1 MEPDHIQIPQELV
14 NHIIDFLDD
23 SPTDLMACALVS
35 RAFVHAAQSY
45 IFEELSFGD
54 YGPPR
59 NKNTILWSRCQET
72 LHTSPHLVQHIH
84 RLTIHPRP
92 ISLETVSAICNFPFT
107 HLKEVYIC
115 HFILSPSFAIALQQ
129 LFSLPTLRFVSLE
142 GWYGDPST
150 FMQIWERCAPGIKHL
165 GLRFSPTS
173 TEAFQPTSHRW
184 PAPIRLDS
192 LQIMHRMIGL
202 LDWMDHAFCPFDFSG
217 LKVLSISSHAEVLRS
232 SMIAPY
238 LRTLEA
244 LDFTA
249 STYDDSMIDL
259 STFPCL
265 VVLRISI
272 HHGEFVWPMVLD
284 TLSTI
289 LPSNSIRKIVIGGI
303 FEDKIAA
310 EELDSRLS
318 SLPIHHSPAFHFEMD
333 PDEYDR
339 FAPTLYWLS
348 STNMLRRAE
357 RHYDDWF
364 ESYTR
369 ALW

>member
-1 MEPDHIQIPQELV
+1 MDPDHIQIPQELV

-23 SPTDLMACALVS
+23 TPTDLKACALVS
-35 RAFVHAAQSY
+35 HAFVYEAQSH
-45 IFEELSFGD
+45 IFKELSFGD
-54 YGPPR
+54 YGTSI
-59 NKNTILWSRCQET
+59 NKTTPLWSRCQET

-192 LQIMHRMIGL
+192 LRVIRVIDRGIGMR
-202 LDWMDHAFCPFDFSG
+202 DWMDHAFCPFDFSG
-217 LKVLSISSHAEVLRS
+217 LRVLSIYSLTEVLRWS
-232 SMIAPY
+232 KVAPC

-249 STYDDSMIDL
+249 SVGGLPLADGTQYS
-259 STFPCL
+259 
-265 VVLRISI
+265 
-272 HHGEFVWPMVLD
+272 LD
-284 TLSTI
+284 
-289 LPSNSIRKIVIGGI
+289 NC
-303 FEDKIAA
+303 
-310 EELDSRLS
+310 
-318 SLPIHHSPAFHFEMD
+318 
-333 PDEYDR
+333 
-339 FAPTLYWLS
+339 
-348 STNMLRRAE
+348 
-357 RHYDDWF
+357 
-364 ESYTR
+364 
-369 ALW
+369 ALQ